1 MAGGPEP
8 AKRVDHVRRVMKDRE
23 GATADEFER
32 RKVALRHDVAVLF
45 FHDLRNYTLHRALPP
60 VSYYVRLPDPGEDAG
75 IDAEVRLDVASLQD
89 WDNWRRHSHEVLRK
103 AGSILQPLLDQHAAR
118 MIELNQWQSSR
129 DSTEPSF
136 ESGSNGVRL
145 GPSIPGG

>member
-23 GATADEFER
+23 GATADEFVR
-32 RKVALRHDVAVLF
+32 RKVALRNDVAVLF
-45 FHDLRNYTLHRALPP
+45 CPTFVTTLHRALPP
-60 VSYYVRLPDPGEDAG
+60 VSYYVRFPDPGEDAG

-89 WDNWRRHSHEVLRK
+89 WDEWRRHSHEVLRK